1 MITEITKQ
9 LINWTNDLEELVASE
24 IKANN
29 ANPNQAGFTSIADAF
44 AISVY
49 NCLGFSAE
57 YHRGKQK
64 ENNNLAEMNHKKA
77 GSAMRFGENE
87 HREKVIADTLIDL
100 QNEWAKLPKEYQ
112 SIFIAAAKEAGG
124 NASAF
129 ANIIGNFAKA
139 NDKVLETQYFMI
151 NSSIK

>member
-24 IKANN
+24 IKRNN

-87 HREKVIADTLIDL
+87 HREKVIADTLIEL
-100 QNEWAKLPKEYQ
+100 QAEWQKLC
-112 SIFIAAAKEAGG
+112 KEAGLAISWAELKG
-124 NASAF
+124 ES
-129 ANIIGNFAKA
+129 KA
-139 NDKVLETQYFMI
+139 VQIPLSDI
-151 NSSIK
+151 NKMREQQGLPPLGS

>member
-24 IKANN
+24 IKSNN

-87 HREKVIADTLIDL
+87 HREKVIAATLIEL
-100 QNEWAKLPKEYQ
+100 QLEWQRLC
-112 SIFIAAAKEAGG
+112 KEAGLAISWAELKG
-124 NASAF
+124 ES
-129 ANIIGNFAKA
+129 KA
-139 NDKVLETQYFMI
+139 VQIPLSDI
-151 NSSIK
+151 NKMREQQGLPPLGS

>member
-9 LINWTNDLEELVASE
+9 LIEWTNDLEELVASE
-24 IKANN
+24 IKRNN

-64 ENNNLAEMNHKKA
+64 ENNNLAEMNHAKA

-87 HREKVIADTLIDL
+87 HREKVIADTLIEL
-100 QNEWAKLPKEYQ
+100 QVEWQKLC
-112 SIFIAAAKEAGG
+112 KEAGLAISWAELKG
-124 NASAF
+124 ES
-129 ANIIGNFAKA
+129 KA
-139 NDKVLETQYFMI
+139 VQIPLSDI
-151 NSSIK
+151 NKMREQQGLPPLGS

>member
-9 LINWTNDLEELVASE
+9 LIEWTNDLEELVASE
-24 IKANN
+24 IKRNN

-87 HREKVIADTLIDL
+87 HREKVIADTLVEL
-100 QNEWAKLPKEYQ
+100 QLEWQRLC
-112 SIFIAAAKEAGG
+112 KEAGLAISWAELKG
-124 NASAF
+124 ES
-129 ANIIGNFAKA
+129 KA
-139 NDKVLETQYFMI
+139 VQIPLSDI
-151 NSSIK
+151 NKMREQQGLPPLGS

>member
-87 HREKVIADTLIDL
+87 HREKVIADTLIEL
-100 QNEWAKLPKEYQ
+100 QAEWRKLC
-112 SIFIAAAKEAGG
+112 KEAGLAISWAELKG
-124 NASAF
+124 ESKAVQIPLSDINKMREQQGLPP
-129 ANIIGNFAKA
+129 IG
-139 NDKVLETQYFMI
+139 
-151 NSSIK
+151 S

>member
-24 IKANN
+24 IKSNN

-77 GSAMRFGENE
+77 GAAMRFGENE
-87 HREKVIADTLIDL
+87 HREKVIADTLVEL
-100 QNEWAKLPKEYQ
+100 QLEWQRLC
-112 SIFIAAAKEAGG
+112 KEAGLAISWAELKG
-124 NASAF
+124 ES
-129 ANIIGNFAKA
+129 KA
-139 NDKVLETQYFMI
+139 VQIPLSDI
-151 NSSIK
+151 NKMREQQGLPPLGS

>member
-1 MITEITKQ
+1 MITEITKP
-9 LINWTNDLEELVASE
+9 LIEWTNDLEELVASE
-24 IKANN
+24 IKRNN
-29 ANPNQAGFTSIADAF
+29 ANPNQEGLTSIADAF

-87 HREKVIADTLIDL
+87 HREKVIADTLIEL
-100 QNEWAKLPKEYQ
+100 QLEWQRLC
-112 SIFIAAAKEAGG
+112 KEAGLAISWAELKG
-124 NASAF
+124 E
-129 ANIIGNFAKA
+129 AKA
-139 NDKVLETQYFMI
+139 VQIPLSDI
-151 NSSIK
+151 NKMREQQGLPPLGS

>member
-9 LINWTNDLEELVASE
+9 LIEWTNDLEELVASE
-24 IKANN
+24 IKRNN

-87 HREKVIADTLIDL
+87 HREKVIADTLIEL
-100 QNEWAKLPKEYQ
+100 QKEWQQLC
-112 SIFIAAAKEAGG
+112 KEAGLAISWAELKG
-124 NASAF
+124 ES
-129 ANIIGNFAKA
+129 KA
-139 NDKVLETQYFMI
+139 VQIPLSDI
-151 NSSIK
+151 NKMREQQGLPPLGS

>member
-24 IKANN
+24 IQEKKAK
-29 ANPNQAGFTSIADAF
+29 PNQAGFTSIADAF

-57 YHRGKQK
+57 YHRARQK

-100 QNEWAKLPKEYQ
+100 QNEWAKLCKG
-112 SIFIAAAKEAGG
+112 AGLAISWAELKG
-124 NASAF
+124 ES
-129 ANIIGNFAKA
+129 KA
-139 NDKVLETQYFMI
+139 VQIPLSDI
-151 NSSIK
+151 NKMREQQGLPPLGT

>member
-9 LINWTNDLEELVASE
+9 LIEWTNDLEELVASE
-24 IKANN
+24 IKRNN

-87 HREKVIADTLIDL
+87 HREKVIADTLIEL
-100 QNEWAKLPKEYQ
+100 QLEWQRLC
-112 SIFIAAAKEAGG
+112 KEAGLAISWAELKG
-124 NASAF
+124 ES
-129 ANIIGNFAKA
+129 KA
-139 NDKVLETQYFMI
+139 VQIPLSDI
-151 NSSIK
+151 NKMREQQGLPPLGT

>member
-9 LINWTNDLEELVASE
+9 LIEWTNDLEELVASE
-24 IKANN
+24 IKRNK

-100 QNEWAKLPKEYQ
+100 QSEWAKLC
-112 SIFIAAAKEAGG
+112 KEAGLAISWAELKG
-124 NASAF
+124 ES
-129 ANIIGNFAKA
+129 KA
-139 NDKVLETQYFMI
+139 VQIPLSDI
-151 NSSIK
+151 NKMREQQGLPPLGS

>member
-9 LINWTNDLEELVASE
+9 LIEWTNDLEELVASE
-24 IKANN
+24 IKSNN

-87 HREKVIADTLIDL
+87 HREKVIADTLIEL
-100 QNEWAKLPKEYQ
+100 QLEWQRLC
-112 SIFIAAAKEAGG
+112 KEAGLAISWAELKG
-124 NASAF
+124 ES
-129 ANIIGNFAKA
+129 KA
-139 NDKVLETQYFMI
+139 VQIPLSDI
-151 NSSIK
+151 NKMREQQGLPPLGS

>member
-24 IKANN
+24 IKSNN

-87 HREKVIADTLIDL
+87 HREKVIADTLIEL
-100 QNEWAKLPKEYQ
+100 QLEWQRLC
-112 SIFIAAAKEAGG
+112 KEAGLAISWAELKG
-124 NASAF
+124 ES
-129 ANIIGNFAKA
+129 KA
-139 NDKVLETQYFMI
+139 VQIPLADI
-151 NSSIK
+151 NKIREQQGLPPLGS

>member
-9 LINWTNDLEELVASE
+9 LINWTHDLEELVASE

-87 HREKVIADTLIDL
+87 HREKVIADTLIEL
-100 QNEWAKLPKEYQ
+100 QAEWQKLC
-112 SIFIAAAKEAGG
+112 KEAGLAISWAELKG
-124 NASAF
+124 ESKAIQIPLSDINKMREQQGLPP
-129 ANIIGNFAKA
+129 IG
-139 NDKVLETQYFMI
+139 
-151 NSSIK
+151 S

>member
-9 LINWTNDLEELVASE
+9 LIEWTNDLEELVASE
-24 IKANN
+24 IKRNN

-87 HREKVIADTLIDL
+87 HREKVIADTLIEL
-100 QNEWAKLPKEYQ
+100 QVEWQKLC
-112 SIFIAAAKEAGG
+112 KEAGLAISWAELKG
-124 NASAF
+124 ES
-129 ANIIGNFAKA
+129 KA
-139 NDKVLETQYFMI
+139 VQIPLSDI
-151 NSSIK
+151 NKMREQQGLPPLGS

>member
-9 LINWTNDLEELVASE
+9 LIEWTNDLEELVASE
-24 IKANN
+24 IKRNN

-87 HREKVIADTLIDL
+87 HREKVIADTLIEL
-100 QNEWAKLPKEYQ
+100 QLEWQRLC
-112 SIFIAAAKEAGG
+112 KEAGLAISWAELKG
-124 NASAF
+124 ES
-129 ANIIGNFAKA
+129 KA
-139 NDKVLETQYFMI
+139 VQIPLSDI
-151 NSSIK
+151 NKMREQQGLPPLGS

>member
-9 LINWTNDLEELVASE
+9 LIEWTNDLEELVASE
-24 IKANN
+24 IKRNN

-87 HREKVIADTLIDL
+87 HREKVIADTLIEL
-100 QNEWAKLPKEYQ
+100 QLEWQKLC
-112 SIFIAAAKEAGG
+112 KEAGLAISWAELKG
-124 NASAF
+124 ES
-129 ANIIGNFAKA
+129 KA
-139 NDKVLETQYFMI
+139 VQIPLSDI
-151 NSSIK
+151 NKMREQQGLPPLGS